1 MNSPSR
7 YEVTYFC
14 VYNTVIQLY
23 VKLFYELVMIVYPL
37 QRDGGSSN
45 AKYNGLLEKKWTS
58 VVRLQRKVMD
68 LEQKL
73 SEMQKEVV
81 EGGATRK
88 TRLATD
94 WIPRPPE
101 R

>member
-1 MNSPSR
+1 
-7 YEVTYFC
+7 
-14 VYNTVIQLY
+14 
-23 VKLFYELVMIVYPL
+23 MI
-37 QRDGGSSN
+37 
-45 AKYNGLLEKKWTS
+45 
-58 VVRLQRKVMD
+58 RLQRKVMD

-101 R
+101 RCVYNYVVCILS

>member
-1 MNSPSR
+1 
-7 YEVTYFC
+7 
-14 VYNTVIQLY
+14 
-23 VKLFYELVMIVYPL
+23 
-37 QRDGGSSN
+37 
-45 AKYNGLLEKKWTS
+45 
-58 VVRLQRKVMD
+58 MD

-101 R
+101 RYAVPCSCVGWCEGSEKPIVVSFAFCRYELSGHRAPVTRVLFHPVYRCTC

>member
-1 MNSPSR
+1 
-7 YEVTYFC
+7 
-14 VYNTVIQLY
+14 
-23 VKLFYELVMIVYPL
+23 
-37 QRDGGSSN
+37 
-45 AKYNGLLEKKWTS
+45 
-58 VVRLQRKVMD
+58 MD

-73 SEMQKEVV
+73 SEIQKEVV

-101 R
+101 RYRVHDPCGINALNL